1 MTMRVQRFIRWS
13 VAGCL
18 AAGLAAFVLS
28 CQQKREEA
36 PAQVSQDSLRR
47 AEHLST
53 GHQAF
58 LANCAMCHGPW
69 GEGDGP
75 LAPQLAQQGVTRP
88 ARLND
93 RARLDEIGRADVI
106 EVIRRGGAHTG
117 RSNLMPPWQGRLSN
131 PVIADIA
138 DFVMTIPDRT
148 PGVPDATIEKYL
160 GAPEGVPADG
170 RKLFVFH
177 CTACHGPN
185 GQGDGMLA
193 DTLFARNNTRP
204 RDLTD
209 SLYLAKLSDQDL
221 FVAVS
226 LGGAHIGKSPFMPS
240 WTVALSPTEIKDL
253 VAYVR
258 AISHTA
264 SRP

>member
-1 MTMRVQRFIRWS
+1 MTMHVRRFVRWL

-18 AAGLAAFVLS
+18 AAGLVAFVLS
-28 CQQKREEA
+28 CQTKREEA

-47 AEHLST
+47 AEHLSS

-75 LAPQLAQQGVTRP
+75 LAPQLAAQGVVKP
-88 ARLND
+88 ARLTD
-93 RARLDEIGRADVI
+93 RARLDEIGRAEVI
-106 EVIRRGGAHTG
+106 EVIRRGGGHTG
-117 RSNLMPPWQGRLSN
+117 RSNLMPPWQGRLSSA
-131 PVIADIA
+131 VINEIA

-160 GAPEGVPADG
+160 GAPAGVPTEG
-170 RKLFVFH
+170 RKQFVYH
-177 CTACHGPN
+177 CTACHGPD
-185 GQGDGMLA
+185 GKGDGVLA
-193 DTLFARNNTRP
+193 DTLIARNNIRP

-226 LGGAHIGKSPFMPS
+226 LGGAHIGKSSFMPS
-240 WTVALSPTEIKDL
+240 WTVTLSPAEIKDL

-258 AISHTA
+258 AISRTT